1 MKKLIMAMA
10 VMAIAG
16 MTQAASVS
24 WSLSLGKSPYGG
36 YSAYGFIGD
45 SAAAAAMSSALTTTG
60 IGALTGYAWNGT
72 LSTARGSATALIIDD
87 NLTDSST
94 IYFVVLSEAAAG
106 GSVYVTDALAVSGY
120 TYSTGGTPPATL
132 PKSTADAFTNVGT
145 IAASTPTPGPEDV
158 PEPTSGL
165 LMLFGAAGLAL
176 RRKRA

>member
-1 MKKLIMAMA
+1 
-10 VMAIAG
+10 MAIAG
-16 MTQAASVS
+16 ITQAASVD

-45 SAAAAAMSSALTTTG
+45 SAAATAMSTALTTTG
-60 IGALTGYAWNGT
+60 IDALTGYAWSGT
-72 LSTARGSATALIIDD
+72 LSANRGAATARIDGVES
-87 NLTDSST
+87 SST
-94 IYFVVLSEAAAG
+94 IFFVVLSEADAG

-120 TYSTGGTPPATL
+120 TYSTGGTPPTTL
-132 PKSTADAFTNVGT
+132 PKSDSGAFTYAGK